1 MALVPDSSY
10 EANGLTV
17 YEYLLTK
24 HNPNKIDM
32 PTVKMPATPLGIT
45 VHNTDWIAV
54 ASSTTP
60 AEQYTRATVN
70 GNMKTVRVHFYV
82 DDICAWQNLPL
93 DLSGWHAADGSG
105 NGNRKTISIECIMK
119 GSNGDAISKK
129 AEENCAKL
137 VAYLLDKYNLN
148 VEDNVFTHTHWLNVK
163 AGRTGTNE
171 YLNTT
176 KLSGQKYCPA
186 YILPHWATFKKSVND
201 LMNKTDE
208 KIATPETP
216 VVAQL
221 YRVRKSWEEP
231 KTQLGAY
238 NSLNN
243 ATAACKEGY
252 SVYDKDGKCV
262 YTKTAT
268 STSAPAQTPTSSES
282 NDKPSVKYRVYS
294 GGTWR
299 GEITNWNSTNGNGY
313 AGVENSAVRGLTAY
327 TTTGTLKYRVH
338 SKGGGWLS
346 WISKSDVNDWNK
358 GVAGLKSRDIDGIQ
372 FDFSGVTGYTVKYRC
387 SVVGSTSYLSWITGW
402 GDGSMGYSGI
412 FGKSIDKIQV
422 EIVKK

>member
-1 MALVPDSSY
+1 MALKPDSSY
-10 EANGLTV
+10 KANGLTV

-24 HNPNKIDM
+24 HNTNKIDM
-32 PTVKMPATPLGIT
+32 PTVKLPEVPLGIT
-45 VHNTDWIAV
+45 VHNTDWINV
-54 ASSTTP
+54 SSLTTP

-105 NGNRKTISIECIMK
+105 DGNRKTISIECIMK
-119 GSNGDAISKK
+119 GSGGDAISKK

-148 VEDNVFTHTHWLNVK
+148 VEDNVFTHTHWLNVQ
-163 AGRTGTNE
+163 AGRKGTNE

-176 KLSGQKYCPA
+176 KLSGKKYCPA

-201 LMNKTDE
+201 LMTKTT
-208 KIATPETP
+208 KVTTPE
-216 VVAQL
+216 VSVEVQL

-238 NSLNN
+238 NDLEN
-243 ATAACKEGY
+243 AVKACKAGY
-252 SVYDKDGKCV
+252 NVYDKDGKCV
-262 YTKTAT
+262 YTT
-268 STSAPAQTPTSSES
+268 STVTPATTTTTPVAEE
-282 NDKPSVKYRVYS
+282 KPSVKYRVYS

-299 GEITNWNSTNGNGY
+299 GEITNWNSINGNGY

-327 TTTGTLKYRVH
+327 STKGTLKYRVH
-338 SKGGGWLS
+338 SKNGGWLS
-346 WISKSDVNDWNK
+346 WISKSDTNDWNK

-372 FDFSGVTGYTVKYRC
+372 FDFSGLSGYTVKYRC
-387 SVVGSTSYLSWITGW
+387 SVVGNLAYLSWITGW
-402 GDGSMGYSGI
+402 GEGSMGYSGI